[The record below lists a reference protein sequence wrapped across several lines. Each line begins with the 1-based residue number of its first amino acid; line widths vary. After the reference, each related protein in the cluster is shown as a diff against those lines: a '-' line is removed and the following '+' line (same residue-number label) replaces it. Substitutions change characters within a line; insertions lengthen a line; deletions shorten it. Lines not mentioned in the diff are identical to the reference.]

1 MKKLV
6 SLAVLLGLTAPAVA
20 APSYLTRDENGGYR
34 VTYDYTDKAKTG
46 WYIGARA
53 DLNFWTWKNK
63 YHASDNFAAAEEY
76 NEDDYSFEPVFGGSL
91 FGGFRFAYYW
101 RAELEAGYM
110 GYFEDQDAMAQYE
123 LQIPYLM
130 LNGYYDMSNGVYLG
144 LGVGVAMPIE
154 TIDMPGYTD
163 GSNRTQYG
171 FAPMAGV
178 MLGYS
183 HELDNNLVL
192 DLRYRLSGMTGLHHR
207 IDDLTSGAETHWFEN
222 EIDFVL
228 DNSISIGIRYEF

>member
-46 WYIGARA
+46 WYVGARA

-76 NEDDYSFEPVFGGSL
+76 NEDDY
-91 FGGFRFAYYW
+91 
-101 RAELEAGYM
+101 
-110 GYFEDQDAMAQYE
+110 AMAQYE

-183 HELDNNLVL
+183 YELDNNLVL